1 MRPTHAMISIAAVL
15 ASSIGCQGS
24 DGPEQAVA
32 TLTGTVTYLQRIAL
46 PPDAVVHVTL
56 ADVSLQDAPAQKVTE
71 QIITEPGQVPVPF
84 ELTYDPKVI
93 DPAHTYAVHA
103 RISAGDRL
111 LFINTTA
118 VHVITRGNP
127 TAIEVVVQPVV
138 QGQRIDGA

>member
-1 MRPTHAMISIAAVL
+1 MRPIHAMILIAAL
-15 ASSIGCQGS
+15 PASFAGCQGS

-56 ADVSLQDAPAQKVTE
+56 ADVSLQDAPAQRIAE
-71 QIITEPGQVPVPF
+71 QTITEPGQVPIPF
-84 ELTYDPKVI
+84 ELSYDPEVI
-93 DPAHTYAVHA
+93 DPAHTYAVQA

-118 VHVITRGNP
+118 IHVITRGNP